1 MADAL
6 DAFSGSDEP
15 GDRVAGAGGAGGA
28 QGRSLAP
35 TNISRDIRSNGQAP
49 HTETNNRNTSKV
61 EIQVVLLL
69 QAKKIKNLCI
79 GTFESTCTRAMSFEN
94 VFQGAC
100 VPRVYLGCT

>member
-1 MADAL
+1 MHTHTHTHTNRGDVADAL

-15 GDRVAGAGGAGGA
+15 GDRVAGAGGA

-69 QAKKIKNLCI
+69 QAKKIINLCI
-79 GTFESTCTRAMSFEN
+79 GTF
-94 VFQGAC
+94 
-100 VPRVYLGCT
+100 

>member
-1 MADAL
+1 MYIYRGDVADAL

-49 HTETNNRNTSKV
+49 RRETNNRSTSKV

-69 QAKKIKNLCI
+69 QAQKKISKKTLHSD
-79 GTFESTCTRAMSFEN
+79 FLKYL
-94 VFQGAC
+94 
-100 VPRVYLGCT
+100 YLGTEL